1 MLRLFVLFFFQHI
14 VFIVVGTGVL
24 FMMIFHIGV
33 NEPARS
39 CTNSLAS
46 TKKGSK
52 RCARNWTSWFKEVQF
67 YQVSITKYEPPVSLF
82 YVLIIDHEISIK
94 I

>member
-1 MLRLFVLFFFQHI
+1 MLRFIVLYFFQYI

-24 FMMIFHIGV
+24 FMLIFHIGV
-33 NEPARS
+33 NEPSRS
-39 CTNSLAS
+39 CTNSLAF

-67 YQVSITKYEPPVSLF
+67 YQVSITKSEPVVSF
-82 YVLIIDHEISIK
+82 MF
-94 I
+94 